1 MDHEPVNPTSIP
13 WAALERLATPC
24 LVADLAAIDR
34 NIERAVA
41 MCRAGNVKLR
51 PHFKAHKCTRLLRR
65 QVDAGEC
72 SGVTCQ
78 TASEALVLARAGFT
92 DILVANQ
99 TVDPATLRELVAAAT
114 VTSVS
119 VAVDDVVHVEMLN
132 RAIGDSGAKLG
143 VLIELDAGIGRC
155 GLPVNSPKLIPLARA
170 IEASPSLTFLGLQA
184 YEGHIVFREDREL
197 RRTLLWQVYE
207 QVKFERERLEA
218 AGFRVGIVSGA
229 GTGTIDI
236 AAEAGVVTE
245 VQAGSYVLMD
255 AKYDSFHLAFE
266 PALYVASRVV
276 SRRSLEVGV
285 LNAGLKELTVE
296 QGLPEPVDRNL
307 SVVAVS
313 DEHLRLTVR
322 SGDHPRIGDVVLLVP
337 GHVDPTMNIHDT
349 LFVWAGGPD
358 FEEWPVDGRRVEG
371 GRAAAG

>member
-1 MDHEPVNPTSIP
+1 MEHDTVNPTSIP
-13 WAALERLATPC
+13 WDSLERLATPC
-24 LVADLAAIDR
+24 LVADLAAVDR
-34 NIERAVA
+34 NIERAVV
-41 MCRAGNVKLR
+41 MCRAGNIKLR
-51 PHFKAHKCTRLLRR
+51 PHFKAHKCTTLLRR
-65 QVDAGEC
+65 QVDAGQC

-78 TASEALVLARAGFT
+78 TASEALVLAGAGFT

-99 TVDPATLRELVAAAT
+99 TVDPAALRELVAAAT
-114 VTSVS
+114 LTSVS
-119 VAVDDVVHVEMLN
+119 VVVDDVVHVEMLT
-132 RAIGDSGAKLG
+132 RAIGRSGAKLG

-170 IEASPSLTFLGLQA
+170 IVASPALTFQGLQA

-207 QVKFERERLEA
+207 QVKFERARLEA
-218 AGFRVGIVSGA
+218 AGFPVAIVSGA

-236 AAEAGVVTE
+236 ASEAGVVNE

-276 SRRSLEVGV
+276 SRRSAEVGV

-296 QGLPEPVDRNL
+296 QGVPEPVDRNL

-313 DEHLRLTVR
+313 DEHLRLSVR
-322 SGDHPRIGDVVLLVP
+322 SGDYPRIGDVVLLVP

-349 LFVWAGGPD
+349 LFVWAGGPG
-358 FEEWPVDGRRVEG
+358 FEEWAVDGRRVEG
-371 GRAAAG
+371 GRAAVR